1 METGDQD
8 LDPRTLGEVMV
19 LSVGDSIY
27 SLSTLFSDPHTEP
40 QTVLSDNI
48 SDTKGTCIVHTFGNL
63 GKYGISLLIPPP
75 ELKIRKLDYGQWN
88 VINHGVWDSTT
99 ADSFGEISLHLFL
112 TEYRVPY
119 TTDHHGN
126 RDIQAFFQEAAVS
139 VYDRTTWIGD
149 IDILKTLGR
158 RSDVLLRVP
167 MLCKHGVVGF
177 KGRPPLKRQEE
188 AQEEFFAKDI
198 SCVNSWCELM
208 DKPDRPVLVRS
219 RGNWLG
225 RLAATS
231 ISVQLAYRAVLLPI
245 NECPQGC
252 SKDGNLMR
260 ERLVEVGDI
269 IIW

>member
-8 LDPRTLGEVMV
+8 LDPRTLGEVMA

-126 RDIQAFFQEAAVS
+126 RDIQAFFFQEAA
-139 VYDRTTWIGD
+139 
-149 IDILKTLGR
+149 TLGR
-158 RSDVLLRVP
+158 RSHVLLRVP
-167 MLCKHGVVGF
+167 KLCKHDVVGS

-188 AQEEFFAKDI
+188 SQEESFAKDI
-198 SCVNSWCELM
+198 SCVDSWCELM
-208 DKPDRPVLVRS
+208 DKPDRPVHVRS
-219 RGNWLG
+219 RGN
-225 RLAATS
+225 
-231 ISVQLAYRAVLLPI
+231 
-245 NECPQGC
+245 
-252 SKDGNLMR
+252 
-260 ERLVEVGDI
+260 
-269 IIW
+269 